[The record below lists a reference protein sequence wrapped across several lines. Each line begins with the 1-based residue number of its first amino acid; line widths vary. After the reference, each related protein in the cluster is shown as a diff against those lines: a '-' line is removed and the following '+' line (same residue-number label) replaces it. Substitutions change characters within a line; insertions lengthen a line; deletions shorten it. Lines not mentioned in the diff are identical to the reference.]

1 MARRPERDQIELL
14 SLFCCECGYPL
25 ARTESGFLACPLG
38 HGRLIDDSD
47 DAHDYQQPE
56 DDRDRRGGWF
66 DEDLPPAA

>member
-1 MARRPERDQIELL
+1 MARRPEHDWPILTALR
-14 SLFCCECGYPL
+14 CEDCGHYL

-38 HGRLIDDSD
+38 HGRLIRETDDD
-47 DAHDYQQPE
+47 PQPD